1 MKSLWVPVWALVTI
15 LGPAAIDAQALEGGF
30 VYLRDVAP
38 TIQQDMRYFGRHN
51 FIGRPI
57 AGYLAP
63 ECILTAQAARAL
75 AGVQA
80 ELAPF
85 NLSLVVYDCYRPQ
98 RAVDEFLAWGRDATD
113 QKMKAE
119 FYPRV
124 DKADFVKLGYVS
136 DKSGHT
142 RGSTV
147 DLAIV
152 PVPLVVPPPY
162 RDDTPKI
169 DCAAPVNVRW
179 RDGSL
184 DFGTAFDCMDVASH
198 IDATTI
204 PATAKSNRALLH
216 DLMLKYGF
224 KDYQQEWWHYTL
236 RDEPFPQTYFDF
248 PVIAPAR

>member
-1 MKSLWVPVWALVTI
+1 MWCLLACR
-15 LGPAAIDAQALEGGF
+15 GAAAADTGNLPDGF

-38 TIQQDMRYFGRHN
+38 SIRQDMRYFGRHN

-63 ECILTAQAARAL
+63 ECILTARAARAL
-75 AGVQA
+75 AEVQA
-80 ELAPF
+80 ELAPS

-98 RAVDEFLAWGRDATD
+98 RAVDDFLAWGRIPAD

-152 PVPLVVPPPY
+152 PSSAVVPAPY
-162 RDDTPKI
+162 RDDAPKI
-169 DCAAPVNVRW
+169 DCAAPANVRW

-184 DFGTAFDCMDVASH
+184 DFGTAFDCMDEASH
-198 IDATTI
+198 IDMISI
-204 PATAKSNRALLH
+204 PPAAQYNRALLH
-216 DLMLKYGF
+216 DLMLKHGF

-248 PVIAPAR
+248 PVTAPAR

>member
-1 MKSLWVPVWALVTI
+1 MKSPSVIILALVTA
-15 LGPAAIDAQALEGGF
+15 LGSVASDAEALQDGF

-38 TIQQDMRYFGRHN
+38 TIRQDIRYFGRHN

-57 AGYLAP
+57 SGYLAP
-63 ECILTAQAARAL
+63 ACILTAQAARAL
-75 AGVQA
+75 AEAQA
-80 ELAPF
+80 ELAPS

-98 RAVDEFLAWGRDATD
+98 RAVDEFLAWGRDSTD

-152 PVPLVVPPPY
+152 PVPLVAPPPY

-169 DCAAPVNVRW
+169 DCAAPANARW

-184 DFGTAFDCMDVASH
+184 DFGTAFDCMDEVSH
-198 IDATTI
+198 IDATAI
-204 PATAKSNRALLH
+204 SAAAKSNRTLLH
-216 DLMLKYGF
+216 DLMLKHGF
-224 KDYQQEWWHYTL
+224 KDYHQEWWHYTL

-248 PVIAPAR
+248 PVVAPAR

>member
-1 MKSLWVPVWALVTI
+1 
-15 LGPAAIDAQALEGGF
+15 
-30 VYLRDVAP
+30 
-38 TIQQDMRYFGRHN
+38 MRYFGRHN

-80 ELAPF
+80 ELAPS

-124 DKADFVKLGYVS
+124 DKASIWKLII
-136 DKSGHT
+136 DDESGHT

-224 KDYQQEWWHYTL
+224 KDYQQEWSHCTHYATTVSADL
-236 RDEPFPQTYFDF
+236 FEFT
-248 PVIAPAR
+248 VIAPAR

>member
-1 MKSLWVPVWALVTI
+1 MKTPWVHILALVT
-15 LGPAAIDAQALEGGF
+15 ALEASAPDARALEDGF

-57 AGYLAP
+57 PGSLAP

-80 ELAPF
+80 ELAPS

-152 PVPLVVPPPY
+152 PVPLVAPPPY

-184 DFGTAFDCMDVASH
+184 DFGTAFDCMDEASH

-216 DLMLKYGF
+216 DLMLKHGF
-224 KDYQQEWWHYTL
+224 KDYHEEWWHYTL

-248 PVIAPAR
+248 PVIAPPR